1 MLGAALVH
9 ALPGRARFRVSPP
22 ELRAYETQEIGQA
35 LSDIPGVAS
44 VSVNP
49 LSGSILILYD
59 DRIISASALLAAV
72 RKLNPPLEKAAG
84 KQSKKPQNP
93 YSLAASI
100 IFRLVCPPQIKPFIT
115 AFRALPFFQRGLKS
129 LAALKMDVPLLDAS
143 AVALSLACGDY
154 DSASTLM
161 LLLNTGE
168 CLEEWAK
175 YRSRENL
182 AEKLS
187 IAIGNVWIKRENDE
201 TDIPASRLE
210 PGDLV
215 VIRMG
220 AMIPV
225 DGRVVSG
232 SAMVNESSMTGESH
246 AVFRETND
254 SVHAG
259 TVVEEGEITVEVRKK
274 ADDTRFQKILSLIA
288 QSEASKAGIELKS
301 RELADRLV
309 PFSFLAAG
317 ITALFGGGLKRARS
331 ALSVDYSCPVKLS
344 TPLVFLSA
352 MREGLSNGIFFKGGA
367 SLEALA
373 EVDTIVFDKTGTL
386 TKAAPALDRVI
397 PYHDFKEE
405 RVLKIAACMEEHFPH
420 PVAKSI
426 LRYATERGIKH
437 REEHST
443 VTYIAA
449 HGIVTS
455 YHGKRTVIGSR
466 HFIREDEH
474 IDVSIA
480 ADDEAKISAEGK
492 SPLYLAI
499 DGILAAIFVI
509 DDPPREE
516 VPEVIAMLRKLG
528 IKRVYMLSGDN
539 RRSVENI
546 AKRLGVDSFRGELL
560 PDEKTAIIR
569 NLRERGLRVAMVGD
583 GMNDSPAMSAATVG
597 VAMKEGSDLSR
608 EVAGITLKAP
618 NLYPLVIG
626 RIIAGRAVK
635 KIRTNIGLAAGI
647 NSGLMR
653 AGIAGSDTG
662 NTLMLLHNLT
672 TLMLSVNSMRPL
684 LSEGKSE

>member
-1 MLGAALVH
+1 VTG
-9 ALPGRARFRVSPP
+9 
-22 ELRAYETQEIGQA
+22 
-35 LSDIPGVAS
+35 

-49 LSGSILILYD
+49 VSGSILILYD
-59 DRIISASALLAAV
+59 RRIIGVSALLATV
-72 RKLNPPLEKAAG
+72 RGLTPPLKQEAAG
-84 KQSKKPQNP
+84 KQNNKPP
-93 YSLAASI
+93 SAYSVAASLL
-100 IFRLVCPPQIKPFIT
+100 FRLFCPPQIRPFVTIL
-115 AFRALPFFQRGLKS
+115 RSLPFLQRGIIS

-143 AVALSLACGDY
+143 AVALSLVCGDY
-154 DSASTLM
+154 KSASTLM

-168 CLEEWAK
+168 YLEEWAK

-187 IAIGNVWIKRENDE
+187 VAIGNVWVRREGGE
-201 TDIPASRLE
+201 TEIPASRLE
-210 PGDLV
+210 PGDLA
-215 VIRMG
+215 VIRAG

-232 SAMVNESSMTGESH
+232 SAMVNESSMTGEAH
-246 AVFRETND
+246 ASFREPDD

-274 ADDTRFQKILSLIA
+274 AGDTRFQKILSLIA
-288 QSEASKAGIELKS
+288 QSEAAKAGIELKS
-301 RELADRLV
+301 RELADRLA
-309 PFSFLAAG
+309 PFSFFAAG
-317 ITALFGGGLKRARS
+317 ITALFGGGLRRAR
-331 ALSVDYSCPVKLS
+331 AVLSVDYSCPVKLS

-352 MREGLSNGIFFKGGA
+352 MREGLNNGIFFKGGA

-386 TKAAPALDRVI
+386 TKAAPALDRII
-397 PYHDFKEE
+397 PYHDFKQEQ
-405 RVLKIAACMEEHFPH
+405 VLKIAACMEEHFPH

-426 LRYATERGIKH
+426 LRCATERGIKH
-437 REEHST
+437 REEHSA

-480 ADDEAKISAEGK
+480 AEDEAAIGAEGK

-499 DGILAAIFVI
+499 DGVLAAVFVI

-516 VPEVIAMLRKLG
+516 APEVIAMLRRLG
-528 IKRVYMLSGDN
+528 VKRIYMLSGDN
-539 RRSVENI
+539 HRSVESI

-560 PDEKTAIIR
+560 PDEKTAIIK
-569 NLRERGLRVAMVGD
+569 NLRERGLQVAMVGD

-597 VAMKEGSDLSR
+597 IAMKEGSDLSR
-608 EVAGITLKAP
+608 EVAGVTLKAP
-618 NLYPLVIG
+618 SLYPLVIG
-626 RIIAGRAVK
+626 RIIAGRAVE
-635 KIRTNIGLAAGI
+635 KIHTNIGLAAGI
-647 NSGLMR
+647 NSALML
-653 AGIAGSDTG
+653 AGIAGNDTG
-662 NTLMLLHNLT
+662 NILMLLHNLT

-684 LSEGKSE
+684 VSEGKSE